1 MTHLEHIL
9 CDLVQRSE
17 FDNSISFLGEATMES
32 SEGNMWGSRFGHDM
46 RTNSLVNITAYH

>member
-17 FDNSISFLGEATMES
+17 FDNSISFLGFQKLLW
-32 SEGNMWGSRFGHDM
+32 N
-46 RTNSLVNITAYH
+46 LVREICGDLDLGMI